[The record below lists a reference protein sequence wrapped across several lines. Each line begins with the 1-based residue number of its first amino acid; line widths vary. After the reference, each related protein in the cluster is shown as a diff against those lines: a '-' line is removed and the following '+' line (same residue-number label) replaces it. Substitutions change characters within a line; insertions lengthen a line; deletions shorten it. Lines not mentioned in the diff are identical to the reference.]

1 MSKTVF
7 VDVKSIDWDLGD
19 YEEFDE
25 NGNIVE
31 EPDYDL
37 PNTLKEVELTI
48 QDYTENTPLEEL
60 DDGYIEEV
68 LMDGLT
74 EEYGFC
80 INFIEWEYTK
90 YLIIW
95 EKDKHIVKDLSTNEV
110 LQTYDTVEEAKRF
123 VDTLQNLTNKN

>member
-37 PNTLKEVELTI
+37 PNTLKEVELTL
-48 QDYTENTPLEEL
+48 QDYTENTPLEDL
-60 DDGYIEEV
+60 DDGYVEEV

-80 INFIEWEYTK
+80 IDFITWEYTK

-95 EKDKHIVKDLSTNEV
+95 EKDKHVVKDLSTNEV
-110 LQTYDTVEEAKRF
+110 LRTYDTVEEAKQF
-123 VDTLQNLTNKN
+123 VDTLLNLTNKN